1 MALNVSLTFAVS
13 YASAINMKDMTS
25 KLILTRPNLE
35 SDRQRLVCFNEQ
47 NKMVSVT
54 NAHI

>member
-13 YASAINMKDMTS
+13 YASPINMKDTTS
-25 KLILTRPNLE
+25 KLIIIRLNLE
-35 SDRQRLVCFNEQ
+35 SDRPRLVCFNEQ
-47 NKMVSVT
+47 NNMVLVT

>member
-25 KLILTRPNLE
+25 KLIIIRLNLE
-35 SDRQRLVCFNEQ
+35 SDSPRLVCFNEQ
-47 NKMVSVT
+47 NNMVSVT

>member
-13 YASAINMKDMTS
+13 YASPINMKDMTT
-25 KLILTRPNLE
+25 KLIRLNLE
-35 SDRQRLVCFNEQ
+35 SDRPRLVCFDEQ
-47 NKMVSVT
+47 NNMVSVT